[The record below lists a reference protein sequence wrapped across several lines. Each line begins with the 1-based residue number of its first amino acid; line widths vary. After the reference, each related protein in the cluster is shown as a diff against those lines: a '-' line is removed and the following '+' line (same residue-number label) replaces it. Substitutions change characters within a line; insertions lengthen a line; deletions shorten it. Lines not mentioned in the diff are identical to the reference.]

1 MKILKRLFAVLFVMA
16 VWAGFA
22 PAHAALAIIVH
33 PSTNMSGITAD
44 QAADIYLG
52 KSGVFPNGQRV
63 TPVDQVSSSPARQK
77 FYKTVVKKDGSTL
90 KVYWSKLL
98 FTGKGQPPR
107 EIGDDAEMKSWV
119 ASNPDAIGY
128 VDGKFV
134 DSTVKVL
141 LIIP

>member
-1 MKILKRLFAVLFVMA
+1 MKTLKQIWAALLLLVLC
-16 VWAGFA
+16 AGFV

-33 PSTNMSGITAD
+33 PSNSLSGISAD
-44 QAADIYLG
+44 EAADIYLA
-52 KSGVFPNGQRV
+52 KAGVFANGKRAI
-63 TPVDQVSSSPARQK
+63 PVDQSANSPMRKK
-77 FYKTVVKKDGSTL
+77 FYSAVIKKDDSTL

-98 FTGKGQPPR
+98 FTGKANPPR
-107 EIGDDAEMKSWV
+107 EIGDDAAVKSWV

-134 DSTVKVL
+134 DSSVKVL

>member
-1 MKILKRLFAVLFVMA
+1 MKTLKQIWAALLLMMLC
-16 VWAGFA
+16 AGFV

-33 PSTNMSGITAD
+33 PSNNLSGITAD
-44 QAADIYLG
+44 EAADIYLA
-52 KSGVFPNGQRV
+52 KAGVFANGKRAI
-63 TPVDQVSSSPARQK
+63 PLDQAASSPMRKK
-77 FYKTVVKKDGSTL
+77 FYSAVVKKDDSTL

-98 FTGKGQPPR
+98 FTGKANPPR
-107 EIGDDAEMKSWV
+107 EIGDDAAVKSWV

-134 DSTVKVL
+134 DSSVKVL

>member
-1 MKILKRLFAVLFVMA
+1 MKTLKQFSTALFMLFLWV
-16 VWAGFA
+16 GSA

-33 PSTNMSGITAD
+33 PSNNLSGITAD

-63 TPVDQVSSSPARQK
+63 TPVDQGPSSPAHLK
-77 FYKTVVKKDGSTL
+77 FYKAVVKKDGSAL

>member
-1 MKILKRLFAVLFVMA
+1 MIFL
-16 VWAGFA
+16 WAGSSA
-22 PAHAALAIIVH
+22 AHAALAIIVH
-33 PSTNMSGITAD
+33 PSNNMSGITAD

-63 TPVDQVSSSPARQK
+63 SPVDQVPSSLARQK
-77 FYKTVVKKDGSTL
+77 FYKTVVKKDGSVL

-107 EIGDDAEMKSWV
+107 EIGDDADLKSWV

>member
-1 MKILKRLFAVLFVMA
+1 MKTLKQIWAVLLLLVL
-16 VWAGFA
+16 WAGFV

-33 PSTNMSGITAD
+33 PNNNLSGITAD
-44 QAADIYLG
+44 EAADIYLA
-52 KSGVFPNGQRV
+52 KAGVFTNGKRAI
-63 TPVDQVSSSPARQK
+63 PVDQAANSPMRKK
-77 FYKTVVKKDGSTL
+77 FYSSVIKKDDSTL

-98 FTGKGQPPR
+98 FTGKANPPQ
-107 EIGDDAEMKSWV
+107 EIGDDAAVKSWV

-134 DSTVKVL
+134 DSSVKVL

>member
-1 MKILKRLFAVLFVMA
+1 MKTLKKFWSALFMTFL
-16 VWAGFA
+16 WAGSV

-33 PSTNMSGITAD
+33 PSNNMAGITAD

-63 TPVDQVSSSPARQK
+63 TPVDQVPSSPARQK
-77 FYKTVVKKDGSTL
+77 FYKTVVKKDGSVL
-90 KVYWSKLL
+90 KVYWSKIL

-107 EIGDDAEMKSWV
+107 EIGDDAEMKSWI

-141 LIIP
+141 LIVP

>member
-1 MKILKRLFAVLFVMA
+1 MKTLKQFSATLFMIFL
-16 VWAGFA
+16 WTGST

-33 PSTNMSGITAD
+33 PGNNMSGITAD

-77 FYKTVVKKDGSTL
+77 FYKMVVKKDGSVL

-107 EIGDDAEMKSWV
+107 EIGDDADLKSWV

>member
-1 MKILKRLFAVLFVMA
+1 MLL
-16 VWAGFA
+16 VWAGSA
-22 PAHAALAIIVH
+22 PAHAALAVIVH
-33 PSTNMSGITAD
+33 PSNSMSGISAD
-44 QAADIYLG
+44 QAADIYLA
-52 KSGVFPNGQRV
+52 KVGVFPNGKRAI
-63 TPVDQVSSSPARQK
+63 PVDQASNNAARKK
-77 FYKTVVKKDGSTL
+77 FYSAVIKKEESAL
-90 KVYWSKLL
+90 RVYWSKLL

-107 EIGDDAEMKSWV
+107 EIGDDADLKSWV

>member
-1 MKILKRLFAVLFVMA
+1 MKTLKQIWAALLLLVLC
-16 VWAGFA
+16 AGFM

-33 PSTNMSGITAD
+33 PNNNLSGITAD
-44 QAADIYLG
+44 EAADIYLA
-52 KSGVFPNGQRV
+52 KAGVFANGKRAI
-63 TPVDQVSSSPARQK
+63 PVDQAATSPARKK
-77 FYKTVVKKDGSTL
+77 FYSAVIKKDDSTL

-98 FTGKGQPPR
+98 FTGKATPPR
-107 EIGDDAEMKSWV
+107 EIGDDAAVKSWV

-134 DSTVKVL
+134 DSSVKVL

>member
-1 MKILKRLFAVLFVMA
+1 MKTLKQFRAILFMLLVC
-16 VWAGFA
+16 AGSA

-33 PSTNMSGITAD
+33 PSNNMSGISAD
-44 QAADIYLG
+44 QAADIYLA
-52 KSGVFPNGQRV
+52 KVGVFPNGKRA
-63 TPVDQVSSSPARQK
+63 TPVDQASNNAARKK
-77 FYKTVVKKDGSTL
+77 FYSVVIKKDESAL
-90 KVYWSKLL
+90 RVYWSKLL
-98 FTGKGQPPR
+98 FTCKAQPPR
-107 EIGDDAEMKSWV
+107 DIGDDADVKSWV

>member
-1 MKILKRLFAVLFVMA
+1 MKKLKQFSTALILLFL
-16 VWAGFA
+16 WAGSA

-33 PSTNMSGITAD
+33 PSNNMSGITAD

-63 TPVDQVSSSPARQK
+63 TPVDQGPSSPARLK
-77 FYKTVVKKDGSTL
+77 FYKAVVKKDGSTL

>member
-1 MKILKRLFAVLFVMA
+1 MKTLKKFWVALFMVIL
-16 VWAGFA
+16 WAGSA

-33 PSTNMSGITAD
+33 PSNNMAGITAD

-63 TPVDQVSSSPARQK
+63 TPVDQVPSSPARQK
-77 FYKTVVKKDGSTL
+77 FYKTVVKKDGSVL
-90 KVYWSKLL
+90 KVYWSKIL

-107 EIGDDAEMKSWV
+107 EIGDDAEMKSWI

-141 LIIP
+141 LIVP

>member
-1 MKILKRLFAVLFVMA
+1 MKTLKKFWTVLFVVLA
-16 VWAGFA
+16 WSVSA
-22 PAHAALAIIVH
+22 PAHAALAIIVN
-33 PSTNMSGITAD
+33 PANNMAGITAE

-52 KSGVFPNGQRV
+52 KVGIFPNGQRV
-63 TPVDQVSSSPARQK
+63 TPIDQDANSPARRK
-77 FYKTVVKKDGSTL
+77 FYSVVVKKEGSAL

-107 EIGDDAEMKSWV
+107 EIGGDADVKSWV
-119 ASNPDAIGY
+119 ATNPDAIGY

-134 DSTVKVL
+134 DKSVKVL

>member
-1 MKILKRLFAVLFVMA
+1 MKTLKKFWAAMFMIFL
-16 VWAGFA
+16 WAGSA

-33 PSTNMSGITAD
+33 PSNTMAGITAD

-63 TPVDQVSSSPARQK
+63 TPVDQAPSSPARQK
-77 FYKTVVKKDGSTL
+77 FYKTVVKKDGSVL
-90 KVYWSKLL
+90 KVYWSKIL

-107 EIGDDAEMKSWV
+107 EIGDDAEMKSWI

-141 LIIP
+141 LIVP

>member
-1 MKILKRLFAVLFVMA
+1 MKTLKQFWAALFMIFL
-16 VWAGFA
+16 WAGSE

-33 PSTNMSGITAD
+33 PSNNMAGITAN

-63 TPVDQVSSSPARQK
+63 TPVDQGPNSPARQK
-77 FYKTVVKKDGSTL
+77 FYKTVVKKDGSVL
-90 KVYWSKLL
+90 RVYWSKLL

-107 EIGDDAEMKSWV
+107 EVGDDADMKSWV

>member
-1 MKILKRLFAVLFVMA
+1 MKILKRLFAILFMMFI
-16 VWAGFA
+16 WAGFA

-33 PSTNMSGITAD
+33 PSNSMAGITTE

-52 KSGVFPNGQRV
+52 KSGIFPNGQRV
-63 TPVDQVSSSPARQK
+63 TPVDQAPNSPARQK
-77 FYKTVVKKDGSTL
+77 FYKTVVKKDGSAL
-90 KVYWSKLL
+90 KVYWSKIL

-107 EIGDDAEMKSWV
+107 EIGDDADVKSWV
-119 ASNPDAIGY
+119 ATNPDAIGY